1 MIGISE
7 FGTEVVDEISAQ
19 IVYFGEV
26 TGALNSG
33 LETVVE
39 GSPIRRVQGG
49 LSRVVGVVNMVVGI
63 VNTVVGVVNT
73 VIGVVNTVVGAVNAV
88 VGFVNSRV
96 GKTRILMCPRGFG
109 VAIDIAVLN
118 KYNRS

>member
-49 LSRVVGVVNMVVGI
+49 LSRVVGVVNTVVGI
-63 VNTVVGVVNT
+63 VNTVVGVVNM
-73 VIGVVNTVVGAVNAV
+73 VIGVVNT
-88 VGFVNSRV
+88 RV